1 MTPDFSLLLSEDSIV
16 LLQRSQNGIGWIE
29 RGQAITSSKHLKS
42 ELGIL
47 KDILLGLNG
56 KNTPLKVILPISQL
70 FFTKFI
76 LPENQSLDIR
86 EVLEAKTPFKLE
98 ELNYHI
104 SGEHP
109 KFNLIAVSKELLNEV
124 ERFLIRFDFQISGY
138 TTMPNSDDFRTE
150 PNLGSSVLTKFHEF
164 IPDINVVKIIQE
176 PNLDPQMLA
185 SEKKLSYL
193 GSRFS
198 NSKLDSIK
206 LPLTKTPNPNFK
218 LTEPGTIPK
227 NKIDS
232 GFGNERKLGSFNPF
246 DELENRKSAEIRNRI
261 RKLLITLLFIVIL
274 PTGFFSIFS
283 LASWYNKDTT
293 TNLTSNSSLNG
304 LGPSQDKVNT
314 KTLSSDKIIEEETL
328 QSKILSEKNKAN
340 LIYTETGIWQLAP
353 ILKDIKTENGSHE
366 SYEATVD
373 PEPAFE
379 EAPSL
384 FSIANGDQELPFITP
399 LSPLANATEFS
410 FNSLGLVEPSITGAT
425 NPDGILIYLG
435 QPPVV
440 AKRRPRSLNI
450 IPINT
455 NDEIPEELK
464 PTPRPRNILEQ
475 TDNSILGVSS
485 PNEFS
490 KFAPGKRPSTIAN
503 LVKEIND
510 FRENDSKKFSIAFSS
525 RAKASGPS
533 PDSVVKAA
541 VIRRTID
548 LKRISLIGVFGT
560 TSKSAALVRLSNGQ
574 IERLKVGDAFQ
585 GGRVASIRKNKL
597 EYIKDGK
604 TITLELPRS

>member
-56 KNTPLKVILPISQL
+56 KNTPLKIILPISQL

-76 LPENQSLDIR
+76 SPENQSLDIR
-86 EVLEAKTPFKLE
+86 EVLEARTPFKLE

-124 ERFLIRFDFQISGY
+124 ERFLIRFDFQIAGY
-138 TTMPNSDDFRTE
+138 TTIPNSDEFRTE
-150 PNLGSSVLTKFHEF
+150 PNLGSSVLNKLNEF

-176 PNLDPQMLA
+176 PNLDAQMLA

-193 GSRFS
+193 GSRFT
-198 NSKLDSIK
+198 NSKLDSK
-206 LPLTKTPNPNFK
+206 KPALAKKSNPNFK
-218 LTEPGTIPK
+218 LTEPDAIPK
-227 NKIDS
+227 KTTDS
-232 GFGNERKLGSFNPF
+232 RFRNELNLRSFHPF
-246 DELENRKSAEIRNRI
+246 DELENRKSAEIRTRI
-261 RKLLITLLFIVIL
+261 KKLLIALLFIIII
-274 PTGFFSIFS
+274 PTSFFSIFS
-283 LASWYNKDTT
+283 LTNWYNKDTV
-293 TNLTSNSSLNG
+293 TNLASNSSLS
-304 LGPSQDKVNT
+304 GPESSQDKVN
-314 KTLSSDKIIEEETL
+314 KKALSSDEIIEKETL
-328 QSKILSEKNKAN
+328 ESKILFEKDKAN

-353 ILKDIKTENGSHE
+353 ILKDIKTANSSHE

-373 PEPAFE
+373 PEPTFE
-379 EAPSL
+379 ETPSL
-384 FSIANGDQELPFITP
+384 SSITTGDQELPFKTP
-399 LSPLANATEFS
+399 LSPPASATEFF

-440 AKRRPRSLNI
+440 AKRRPRSINI

-455 NDEIPEELK
+455 NDEIPEKLK

-475 TDNSILGVSS
+475 TDNSIFGVSS

-490 KFAPGKRPSTIAN
+490 KLTPGKRPNTIAN
-503 LVKEIND
+503 LVKEINN
-510 FRENDSKKFSIAFSS
+510 FRENDLKKFSVTFSS
-525 RAKASGPS
+525 RAKANGPS

-541 VIRRTID
+541 VIRKTID
-548 LKRISLIGVFGT
+548 LKRISLIGIFGT
-560 TSKSAALVRLSNGQ
+560 ASKSAALVRLSNGQ
-574 IERLKVGDAFQ
+574 IERLQVGDPFQ

-597 EYIKDGK
+597 EYIKNGK